1 MSKNSNISQLDN
13 NQMVQKMFDEELD
26 AQRVSIVGG
35 GDIKINIDPSQITD
49 AIKDGLRDFNFTGN
63 TSIINTP
70 TIDKP
75 ETLIIKENV
84 FIPQIQKIE
93 VPVIVKEIEYR
104 TIEIPVIT
112 EKIVTIEKPII
123 IKEIEFK
130 EVIKERNYPL
140 IIKVCTVLQTIA
152 VIGILLFNFLRK

>member
-1 MSKNSNISQLDN
+1 MNKNNNLSQLDH
-13 NQMVQKMFDEELD
+13 NQMTQKMFDQDLD

-49 AIKDGLRDFNFTGN
+49 AIKDGLKSL
-63 TSIINTP
+63 SIINTP

-75 ETLIIKENV
+75 DTLIIKENV

-93 VPVIVKEIEYR
+93 VPVIIKEVEYK

-112 EKIVTIEKPII
+112 EKIITIEKPVII
-123 IKEIEFK
+123 REIEFK

-140 IIKVCTVLQTIA
+140 IIKICTVLQTIA